1 MTPRPAR
8 CLTAALTACFAAW
21 ILCVTTAS
29 AQPAP
34 AEAHGVER
42 VVAFADVHGAYDELV
57 RLLRESGVLDD
68 RDRWVAGRAH
78 VVSLGDLLDRGTD
91 SRKVMDLLMR
101 LQAEARAAGGALH
114 VVLGNHEAM
123 NVLGDL
129 RYVDPREFAAYVD
142 LEPAGLREQ
151 QRRAWETLHG
161 VGSGTAFDQKFP
173 AGYFGHR
180 AALAPDGRYGQWLL
194 GLPVA
199 IVLDDTLFLHAGP
212 SSALGGMSV
221 TELNAR
227 YRAVLLDYLRLAA
240 QLESAGLIQPGDAFD
255 ARPRLAAQRLATRA
269 APEGASSGGTP
280 DPLLAAAVENL
291 ERADAHPLLN
301 PDGPNWYRG
310 AALCNEAAET
320 DVLAPLLDQFKVRRV
335 VVGHTPTRNLRAAT
349 RFDGRVVKLDAGMN
363 NAVYKGRGAALL
375 IERDALSVRYT
386 GEPQPTSL
394 HAEARH
400 VAPDTLPDADVQAA
414 LEAGT
419 VSVTGPRGPG
429 EMDVVV
435 QHRGEGIPAVF
446 QQRTP
451 AEARRELAAHRL
463 DRHLGLGIVPATA
476 EREVQGQRGVVQAR
490 PGKWVAQGDVQRQG
504 LRGGGWCA
512 LEPQYQLVYAFDGL
526 IGNDGRTLD
535 TLLFDA
541 DHWYVYATHH
551 ARAFGNER
559 AFPPYLKA
567 QPPKPGPELRR
578 RLAAMDEATLASAL
592 GELLDARAR
601 KALLQRRDALLA
613 LPVAAEAA
621 AAKR

>member
-1 MTPRPAR
+1 MPPANPAR
-8 CLTAALTACFAAW
+8 CLAAVAACAAALVIA
-21 ILCVTTAS
+21 VTSAS

-34 AEAHGVER
+34 AEAHGIER
-42 VVAFADVHGAYDELV
+42 VVTFADVHGAYDELV

-68 RDRWVAGRAH
+68 RDRWVAARAH
-78 VVSLGDLLDRGTD
+78 VVSLGDLLDRGAD

-101 LQAEARAAGGALH
+101 LQTEAGAAGGALH

-129 RYVDPREFAAYVD
+129 RYVDPGEFAAYVD

-151 QRRAWETLHG
+151 RRRAWEALHG
-161 VGSGTAFDQKFP
+161 AGSGTAFDQKFP

-199 IVLDDTLFLHAGP
+199 VVLDDTLFLHAGP
-212 SSALGGMSV
+212 SSALRGMSV

-227 YRAVLLDYLRLAA
+227 YRAALLDYLRLAA

-255 ARPRLAAQRLATRA
+255 ARPRLAAQRLAARA
-269 APEGASSGGTP
+269 APEGSGGTT
-280 DPLLAAAVENL
+280 DPLLAATVKDF

-320 DVLAPLLDQFKVRRV
+320 DVLAPLLSQFKVRRV

-386 GEPQPTSL
+386 GEPQPTPL
-394 HAEARH
+394 QAEARH

-435 QHRGEGIPAVF
+435 EHRGGRIPAVF
-446 QQRTP
+446 QQRSP

-476 EREVQGQRGVVQAR
+476 EREVQGERGVVQAR
-490 PGKWVAQGDVQRQG
+490 PKKWVTQGDVQRQG

-512 LEPQYQLVYAFDGL
+512 LEPQYQLVYAFDTL

-541 DHWYVYATHH
+541 DQWYVYATHH
-551 ARAFGNER
+551 ARAFGNAR
-559 AFPPYLKA
+559 TFPPYLKA

-578 RLAAMDEATLASAL
+578 RLTALDETTLASAL
-592 GELLDARAR
+592 GELLDARGR

-613 LPVAAEAA
+613 LPAAEAA
-621 AAKR
+621 AMTR

>member
-1 MTPRPAR
+1 MPRRPAR

-21 ILCVTTAS
+21 ALVVTSAS

-34 AEAHGVER
+34 AEAHGIER

-68 RDRWVAGRAH
+68 RDRWVAARAH
-78 VVSLGDLLDRGTD
+78 VVSLGDLLDRGAD

-101 LQAEARAAGGALH
+101 LQTEARAAGGALH

-129 RYVDPREFAAYVD
+129 RYVDPGEFAAYVD

-151 QRRAWETLHG
+151 RRRAWEALHG
-161 VGSGTAFDQKFP
+161 AGSGTAFGQKFP

-199 IVLDDTLFLHAGP
+199 VVLDDTLFLHAGP
-212 SSALGGMSV
+212 SSALRGMSV
-221 TELNAR
+221 TELNTR
-227 YRAVLLDYLRLAA
+227 YRAALLDYLHLAA

-269 APEGASSGGTP
+269 APEGGGGTP
-280 DPLLAAAVENL
+280 DPLLAAAVKSFES
-291 ERADAHPLLN
+291 ADAHPLLN

-320 DVLAPLLDQFKVRRV
+320 DVLAPLLSQFKVRRV

-363 NAVYKGRGAALL
+363 SAVYKGRGAALL

-394 HAEARH
+394 QAEARH

-419 VSVTGPRGPG
+419 VSVTGPRVPG

-435 QHRGEGIPAVF
+435 EHRGERIPAVF

-490 PGKWVAQGDVQRQG
+490 PKKWVTQGDVQRKA

-526 IGNDGRTLD
+526 VGNDGRTLD

-551 ARAFGNER
+551 ARAFGNGR
-559 AFPPYLKA
+559 DFPPYLKV

-578 RLAAMDEATLASAL
+578 RLAALDEAVLASAL

-613 LPVAAEAA
+613 LPAAEAA
-621 AAKR
+621 AMTR